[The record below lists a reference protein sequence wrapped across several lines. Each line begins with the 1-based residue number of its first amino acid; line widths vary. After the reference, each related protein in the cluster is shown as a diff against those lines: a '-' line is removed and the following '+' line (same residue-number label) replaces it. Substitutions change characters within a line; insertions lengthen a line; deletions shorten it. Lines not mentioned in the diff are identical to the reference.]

1 VYPVWSAV
9 SLLAVAGLRW
19 PEGWDPWVVWLLP
32 LPAAIEWWLEHL
44 GRLEYSPGRNV
55 AVSVL
60 AAVGVGVAFARYLE
74 HPTDPL
80 FWAVVLTY
88 GIASV
93 VGALWGSHR
102 GRGTAP
108 TTSDPPAGSAGI
120 SSSAGFSSSAE
131 PSGTAAGRA
140 R

>member
-74 HPTDPL
+74 RPTDLL
-80 FWAVVLTY
+80 FWAAVLTY
-88 GIASV
+88 GITCTAV
-93 VGALWGSHR
+93 ALL
-102 GRGTAP
+102 GRRRPRRAPPTAAG
-108 TTSDPPAGSAGI
+108 PPAGPAGI
-120 SSSAGFSSSAE
+120 SSSGE

>member
-1 VYPVWSAV
+1 VYPVWLAASV
-9 SLLAVAGLRW
+9 LAVAGLRW
-19 PEGWDPWVVWLLP
+19 PEAWDPWVVWLLP
-32 LPAAIEWWLEHL
+32 LPATIEWWLEHL

-74 HPTDPL
+74 RPTDPL

-88 GIASV
+88 GIACV
-93 VGALWGSHR
+93 VGALLGRHRTRGS
-102 GRGTAP
+102 AP
-108 TTSDPPAGSAGI
+108 TASGPPAGSVGSAGI
-120 SSSAGFSSSAE
+120 RSSGE
-131 PSGTAAGRA
+131 PSGTVAGRA